1 MVLMKYDPSDFPT
14 EFNNDNFKKIG
25 TGGFGE
31 VRVCYHTL
39 LGRVALKLF
48 RITGS
53 NEGIQNA
60 KREFESEAKI
70 LQRMKHPH
78 IVTFYGVTSLFGR
91 EGLVMEFM
99 EGGNLDDL
107 ITKNILSW
115 TGRLRLLHELVS
127 AISYLHNHDKKKAF
141 IHGDIKP
148 QNILLTKSKSLKL
161 ADFGSVNIRKRT
173 GASTT
178 TFEIPPSTQHTWP
191 FTAPELLENLFAD
204 KTPAI
209 DIYR

>member
-1 MVLMKYDPSDFPT
+1 
-14 EFNNDNFKKIG
+14 
-25 TGGFGE
+25 
-31 VRVCYHTL
+31 
-39 LGRVALKLF
+39 
-48 RITGS
+48 
-53 NEGIQNA
+53 
-60 KREFESEAKI
+60 
-70 LQRMKHPH
+70 
-78 IVTFYGVTSLFGR
+78 
-91 EGLVMEFM
+91 MEFM

-148 QNILLTKSKSLKL
+148 QNILLTKSRVLKL

-178 TFEIPPSTQHTWP
+178 TFEIPRSTQHTWP

>member
-1 MVLMKYDPSDFPT
+1 MGLMKYDASEFPT
-14 EFNNDNFKKIG
+14 EFNNDKFKKIG
-25 TGGFGE
+25 KGGFGE

-53 NEGIQNA
+53 NEGIENA
-60 KREFESEAKI
+60 KKEFESEAKI

-78 IVTFYGVTSLFGR
+78 IVTFYGVTSIFGR

-99 EGGNLDDL
+99 DGGNLDDL
-107 ITKNILSW
+107 ITKNNLSW
-115 TGRLRLLHELVS
+115 TGRLRLLHELIS
-127 AISYLHNHDKKKAF
+127 AISYLHNHKNKAF

-148 QNILLTKSKSLKL
+148 QNILLTKSRVLKL

-178 TFEIPPSTQHTWP
+178 TFEIPHSTQHTWP
-191 FTAPELLENLFAD
+191 FTAPEFFKDRFAV
-204 KTPAI
+204 KTPSM
-209 DIYR
+209 DLYR